1 MTTQIRNNFNYKEA
15 VNEYFKLKSKYE
27 TDIQNEIKRIVRKKD
42 LTKREKRR
50 EFKSFKPKCI
60 ECRRPV
66 GTNFSTKY
74 DKEKNYRVLTAFC
87 GDTINP
93 CGLRIVINSGRG
105 IETYLDVITDVEKSI
120 QENKNNLI
128 QDKNDLLFGYI
139 TTEEALN
146 NFEFLKKEISEFTNS
161 YSFHLGELNDII
173 NNKEEKE
180 LLGKNQETSYLL
192 MDEIKELMDKFNKTE
207 NQQFVKD
214 AVEIYVNQLQPLLK
228 KIRETK
234 YSSNRVELENNIYYL
249 TQEKFTIEDIESA
262 GVLPEVL
269 EFHLGSGNRTNQAKT
284 RKSRETTQNKTRKN
298 RGGSTTNDVDV
309 VQEAEEEEQDE

>member
-1 MTTQIRNNFNYKEA
+1 MTTQIRNNYNYKEA

-27 TDIQNEIKRIVRKKD
+27 TDIQNEIKRISNKKS
-42 LTKREKRR
+42 LTKREKRS
-50 EFKSFKPKCI
+50 EFKAFKPKCI
-60 ECRRPV
+60 ECKRPV
-66 GTNFSTKY
+66 GTHFSTKY

-87 GDTINP
+87 GDIINP

-105 IETYLDVITDVEKSI
+105 LDSYLDVVTDVEKSI

-180 LLGKNQETSYLL
+180 ILDKNQETSYLL

-269 EFHLGSGNRTNQAKT
+269 EFHLGSGNRITQAKT
-284 RKSRETTQNKTRKN
+284 RKARDTTQNKTKKN
-298 RGGSTTNDVDV
+298 RGGSTRNDF
-309 VQEAEEEEQDE
+309 EEEEEQDDE